1 VLLLGLEG
9 RVSAVRLKSGVEP
22 KEGLLARARASAAQ
36 VVFAASL
43 CHASGTCLEEDAQ
56 LPYIRVT
63 SALMDDDLIV

>member
-1 VLLLGLEG
+1 
-9 RVSAVRLKSGVEP
+9 VEP